1 MTIIRKITPIKMKAV
16 IAYTFKFGVI
26 LRIIISN
33 ETVYYKATIVVNEE
47 PHSESA

>member
-1 MTIIRKITPIKMKAV
+1 MKAV